1 MLIHTE
7 NPVRPNLSPPVR
19 QEVNSQT
26 LRLESTL
33 LELPLYDFQADG
45 EYLGTDIAQ
54 MFERYPSLPGV
65 ILTEQDQFVGMI
77 SRQSFLE
84 SLLRPFSTE
93 IFLKQPIRVLQ
104 SYTPVRP
111 LVLSGNASILNAAQQ
126 GFRRS
131 LDRYNDAIVV
141 ELEAGVYR
149 LLDARDLQIAYWQIR
164 GIETQVRLERLQV
177 EMLQSDKMASLG
189 RLVDGIAHE
198 ILDPV
203 SFIWGNLSHVA
214 DYSRDL
220 LKLIEAYDQHSL
232 PSQTVNYLKED
243 IELDYIQ
250 IDLPKTLES
259 IKTGADRLSKLANS
273 LQNFCHIDEV
283 YPRPADIHECL
294 DSVLLLLKSR
304 LSGEI
309 EIVKNYGH
317 MPPVPCYVGQ
327 LSQVFVN
334 LLGRS
339 IDSLLM
345 QTATNQFQE
354 TLRPQKTE
362 IRPQLT
368 ITTDVGSLDHSGVR
382 WASIQIANNGV
393 DISSETQR
401 QLLQAF
407 TSESSEMRVLHKET
421 SLTISYRIV
430 TARHGG
436 KFRLYSCLDPND
448 YQTRLGTAFEILL
461 PLI

>member
-1 MLIHTE
+1 MFTHTE
-7 NPVRPNLSPPVR
+7 NPVRPNLTPPVR
-19 QEVNSQT
+19 QEVHNQT

-33 LELPLYDFQADG
+33 RELPLYDFQADC

-54 MFERYPSLPGV
+54 MFERYPALPGV
-65 ILTEQDQFVGMI
+65 ILTEQNQFVGMI

-84 SLLRPFSTE
+84 SLLRPFSNE

-104 SYTPVRP
+104 SYTPIRP
-111 LVLSGNASILNAAQQ
+111 LILSGNASILNAAQQ

-141 ELEAGVYR
+141 ELEPGVYR

-203 SFIWGNLSHVA
+203 SFIWGNLSHVS

-232 PSQTVNYLKED
+232 PAQAVTYLKED

-250 IDLPKTLES
+250 SDLPKTLAS

-283 YPRPADIHECL
+283 YPRPADLHDCL

-309 EIVKNYGH
+309 EVIKDYGH
-317 MPPVPCYVGQ
+317 LPPVPCYAGQ
-327 LSQVFVN
+327 LSQVFIN

-345 QTATNQFQE
+345 QSATHQLE
-354 TLRPQKTE
+354 GLRAQSNTVLP
-362 IRPQLT
+362 RLT
-368 ITTDVGSLDHSGVR
+368 ITTDVGSLDNSGNR
-382 WASIQIANNGV
+382 WASVQISNNGADV
-393 DISSETQR
+393 SWETQR

-407 TSESSEMRVLHKET
+407 TTENSEMRSLHKET
-421 SLTISYRIV
+421 SLTMSYRII

-448 YQTRLGTAFEILL
+448 HQTRLGTAFEILL
-461 PLI
+461 PLT